1 MNGLQFA
8 GIGYPLKQ
16 AVVKEVGDTFVCNVD
31 MAFNRVS
38 KNRKTKEYETETVI
52 MKTTLWGNGGK
63 ALSQAVVGQ
72 PVVVEGYVKMESW
85 QDQEGNLIKRPAL
98 IIDTFKPL
106 ARIQKKRDEDLQKQE
121 VTTTAPVETAA
132 VETNSPFDDSND
144 IPF

>member
-16 AVVKEVGDTFVCNVD
+16 AVLKEVGDTLVCNVD

-72 PVVVEGYVKMESW
+72 PVVIEGYVKMESW

-106 ARIQKKRDEDLQKQE
+106 ARLQKKRDEDVQE
-121 VTTTAPVETAA
+121 QEAVSSTAA
-132 VETNSPFDDSND
+132 ETSSVFDNDDDTPF
-144 IPF
+144 